1 MIKKVLIANR
11 GEIAL
16 RIIRACHELDIKTVA
31 VHSTIDENSMHVRL
45 ADESVC
51 IGPASAT
58 KSYLSV
64 SAILSAAEVSGADA
78 IHPGYGFLSENAK
91 FAEIVNEQGLI
102 FIGPK
107 PEHISEMGDKVSA
120 RIAMK
125 KLGIPLVPG
134 SVGAIK
140 NIVELKKIAK
150 IIGFP
155 VLIKA
160 ASGGGGKGM
169 KVANNSGEL
178 NEAWNL
184 ARSEAMSG
192 FGDDTVYLERY
203 LANPRHIEFQLF
215 ADSFGNVVHFGERD
229 CSLQR
234 RHQKVLEEAPSP
246 ALNKSEREK
255 ISKVI
260 VKAVKKLGYL
270 GAGTFEM
277 LYEKGE
283 FFFIEMNTRIQVEH
297 PITEMISGF
306 DLVKEQINV
315 ASGKEL
321 SIKQKDIKFIGHS
334 IECRVNSEHP
344 KTFVPNAGTI
354 NTYHVPGGIGVRVDS
369 ALYAGYKIP
378 SNYDSLIAKLI
389 VHGNTRAE
397 AIMRLKRALKE
408 YVIEG
413 VNTTLPLHKE
423 IIENEIFVA
432 GNYDIRWLENYLS
445 KYDK

>member
-51 IGPASAT
+51 IGPASAK
-58 KSYLSV
+58 KSYLSI

-102 FIGPK
+102 IIGPK

-120 RIAMK
+120 RIAMQ

-134 SVGAIK
+134 SDGAIE

-150 IIGFP
+150 NIGFP

-169 KVANNSGEL
+169 KVANNAGEL

-255 ISKVI
+255 ISKII

-334 IECRVNSEHP
+334 IECRINSEHP

-389 VHGNTRAE
+389 VHGNTREE

>member
-1 MIKKVLIANR
+1 VIKKVLIANR

-120 RIAMK
+120 RIAMQ

-134 SVGAIK
+134 SDGAIE

-150 IIGFP
+150 NIGFP

-169 KVANNSGEL
+169 KVANNAGEL

-246 ALNKSEREK
+246 ALSINEREK